1 MACERFRDAL
11 TDVAAG
17 APAPAGVEAHLATC
31 EACRAELDALRQ
43 ALAVADVEMAGVVA
57 AEPSPEL
64 GARIRQVVA
73 EAEPSPAW
81 RLGWVWPATAAAATL
96 LVALAVWVGRTPPP
110 EPRVAVDAGRPVIP
124 RDVRLPGDGGEALS
138 TVPGPSARRGSAIPA
153 DPSSP
158 GSSSAPRDDR
168 SLAVGHRPPGVPTRA
183 VRVAAPAEPEV
194 LVPPGEEQALL
205 RLVALVHRERH
216 APAAFLAAG
225 QPSTDLAEPAA
236 LDIKPL
242 EIVPLEPAETSGT

>member
-64 GARIRQVVA
+64 GARIRQAVA
-73 EAEPSPAW
+73 EANPSPAW

-110 EPRVAVDAGRPVIP
+110 EPRVAVRIHLAFTPSGACHLKQLPEGPRTAFWPVM
-124 RDVRLPGDGGEALS
+124 LSWAMTGG
-138 TVPGPSARRGSAIPA
+138 
-153 DPSSP
+153 
-158 GSSSAPRDDR
+158 
-168 SLAVGHRPPGVPTRA
+168 
-183 VRVAAPAEPEV
+183 
-194 LVPPGEEQALL
+194 
-205 RLVALVHRERH
+205 
-216 APAAFLAAG
+216 
-225 QPSTDLAEPAA
+225 
-236 LDIKPL
+236 
-242 EIVPLEPAETSGT
+242 